1 VAGQPTLI
9 VSVQRALHLLDAV
22 GSSERPLT
30 AKALARLTGEKL
42 PTTYHLLRTLVHE
55 GYLSRRDGGYVLG
68 ERVSSLSARLQTPS
82 LRERVRPALA
92 GLHETLRAASYLVL
106 YRDGELELVDVVD
119 SPAAP
124 RVDLWVDLTAS
135 GHATALGKAVLSALD
150 EDARLDYLSR
160 HELPDLT
167 PYTLTDRRA
176 LLRRL
181 DVRGRDDRAGAAMA
195 AGPGPLVF
203 DRQEYS
209 LGIACV
215 ATPLRI
221 RRAGGDVAV
230 GAVAISV
237 AARRLD
243 GARAGALHGAT
254 DLTRAAQ
261 QLALELAR

>member
-1 VAGQPTLI
+1 MAGQPTLI

-68 ERVSSLSARLQTPS
+68 ERVSSLSARLRAPS
-82 LRERVRPALA
+82 LRERVRPALT

-150 EDARLDYLSR
+150 EDARLDYLAR
-160 HELPDLT
+160 HELADLT

-176 LLRRL
+176 LLRGL
-181 DVRGRDDRAGAAMA
+181 GERAGAPMA
-195 AGPGPLVF
+195 TGPAPLVF

>member
-1 VAGQPTLI
+1 VTAQPTLI

-22 GSSERPLT
+22 GSSERAMT
-30 AKALARLTGEKL
+30 AKALARTTGEKL

-68 ERVSSLSARLQTPS
+68 ERVSSLSARLHPPS
-82 LRERVRPALA
+82 LRERARPALA
-92 GLHETLRAASYLVL
+92 GLHDTLRAASYLVL
-106 YRDGELELVDVVD
+106 YRDGELGLVDVVD

-150 EDARLDYLSR
+150 EDGRRDYLAR
-160 HELPDLT
+160 HELADLT

-176 LLRRL
+176 LLRGL
-181 DVRGRDDRAGAAMA
+181 TGRRHDTG
-195 AGPGPLVF
+195 GEEPLVV
-203 DRQEYS
+203 DQQEYS

-215 ATPLRI
+215 ATPLRVV
-221 RRAGGDVAV
+221 RGDGDVAV

-243 GARAGALHGAT
+243 GVRRSAS
-254 DLTRAAQ
+254 DLTRAAER
-261 QLALELAR
+261 LALELAL

>member
-1 VAGQPTLI
+1 MTAQPTLI

-22 GSSERPLT
+22 GSSERPMT
-30 AKALARLTGEKL
+30 AKALARATGEKL

-68 ERVSSLSARLQTPS
+68 ERVSSLSARLHPPS
-82 LRERVRPALA
+82 LRERARPALA
-92 GLHETLRAASYLVL
+92 GLHDTLRAASYLVL

-150 EDARLDYLSR
+150 EDGRRDYLAR
-160 HELPDLT
+160 HELADLT

-176 LLRRL
+176 LLSGLTGRRY
-181 DVRGRDDRAGAAMA
+181 DTAGA
-195 AGPGPLVF
+195 LVV

-215 ATPLRI
+215 ATPLRVV
-221 RRAGGDVAV
+221 REDGDVAV

-243 GARAGALHGAT
+243 GVRRSAS
-254 DLTRAAQ
+254 DLTRAAER
-261 QLALELAR
+261 LALELAL